1 MTIEID
7 GVANTLKTDK
17 IEPQSGTSFTFGDS
31 GDTFTIPSGVVF
43 DRTLDWQSVQTST
56 IAATAGKGYP
66 VNTTSGTL
74 TMNLPAGSAGDQI
87 AVVDYAGTFDTN
99 KLTISANGSE
109 KINGMTVDITLET
122 ERQGATLTYIDSTQ
136 GWLVT
141 SSAPDP
147 GVSQLIPVTF
157 KIWGAGG
164 GGSAGGSAGS

>member
-1 MTIEID
+1 MSTIEVNKITPVS
-7 GVANTLKTDK
+7 GGTAITL
-17 IEPQSGTSFTFGDS
+17 GDS

-43 DRTLDWQSVQTST
+43 ARTLDWQSVQTST

-109 KINGMTVDITLET
+109 KINGMTVDIDMET
-122 ERQGATLTYIDSTQ
+122 ERQGATLTYIDATQ
-136 GWLVT
+136 GWLLD
-141 SSAPDP
+141 S
-147 GVSQLIPVTF
+147 
-157 KIWGAGG
+157 K
-164 GGSAGGSAGS
+164 